1 MLIVSRV
8 RHLELLLSQLLLQL
22 QQVWELHLVSLELHQ
37 DFLACLQESL
47 ASHLRLALTL
57 AVKVQALALVL
68 DEALAEEV
76 QVLVLARHQA
86 EEARDVEVL
95 VVGLAGCRG
104 WQEEVLV
111 LVVVE
116 EVVAILAEAVVATDQ
131 VVVEV
136 VVAVQAEVEVAASQA
151 MAEVAAVQVEVAL
164 AIAEEAAAIQAMG
177 AEDQVFADEVHIALE
192 AAHPL
197 FRSVHLDYPLCVGL
211 DTPRTR

>member
-116 EVVAILAEAVVATDQ
+116 EVVAILAMAVVAADQ
-131 VVVEV
+131 VVAVV
-136 VVAVQAEVEVAASQA
+136 AADQVVAVVAAVLAMAEEVVASQA
-151 MAEVAAVQVEVAL
+151 VAEVAAVQVEVVLAM
-164 AIAEEAAAIQAMG
+164 AIADLAMG
-177 AEDQVFADEVHIALE
+177 AEDRVSVDEEHIALE
-192 AAHPL
+192 AAHPQ
-197 FRSVHLDYPLCVGL
+197 FQSEHLGCPLCVG
-211 DTPRTR
+211 